1 MGPVG
6 TPRRKPIHLAF
17 FSKVCKVGQIYAFL
31 SRTLR
36 IPREEMR
43 LWLYV
48 EEARMVLL
56 EDEEMLF
63 GRAAEQVNMMR
74 GLQNVVY
81 DGQSTPLNLLMEGR
95 YFFSP
100 GVLVYKHLRMIYC
113 IGIYF
118 D

>member
-6 TPRRKPIHLAF
+6 TPRRKPVHLAF

-48 EEARMVLL
+48 EEIRMTLL
-56 EDEEMLF
+56 EDEDMLF
-63 GRAAEQVNMMR
+63 GRAAAQVNAMH
-74 GLQNVVY
+74 GLHNVVY
-81 DGQSTPLNLLMEGR
+81 DGHAAPLNLLMEGTLD
-95 YFFSP
+95 YSAHSI
-100 GVLVYKHLRMIYC
+100 YKIPHLM
-113 IGIYF
+113 
-118 D
+118 